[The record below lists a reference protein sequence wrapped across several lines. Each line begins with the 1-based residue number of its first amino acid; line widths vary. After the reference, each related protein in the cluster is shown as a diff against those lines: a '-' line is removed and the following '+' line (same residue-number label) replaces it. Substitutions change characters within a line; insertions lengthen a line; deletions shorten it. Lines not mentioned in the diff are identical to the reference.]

1 MRWINSLSAIAALCL
16 GTTDNISL
24 AQHHHHHGSYWNS
37 GHYDYHP
44 AHYDVHRN
52 HLHYHPGHYDYHT
65 GPHVQFGGQTFF
77 IRADTATDRR
87 GVRRSS
93 RNRSSTR
100 SRFSRSRAT

>member
-1 MRWINSLSAIAALCL
+1 MRWIISLSAVAALCW
-16 GTTDNISL
+16 GSSANVAL

-65 GPHVQFGGQTFF
+65 GPHV
-77 IRADTATDRR
+77 
-87 GVRRSS
+87 S
-93 RNRSSTR
+93 RLSQ
-100 SRFSRSRAT
+100 A